1 MAKLLEGGISPF
13 ALLAQEEQRQAAQTP
28 WSPHLKE
35 AIDAKARS
43 ALELHN
49 QGESRVTTGPLAQLP
64 PELLQALLTFLDY
77 GTNPTKV
84 LAKTPCSCCVLVLE
98 YLCFFF
104 FFCPPDTFYRRVAP
118 VQLTM

>member
-13 ALLAQEEQRQAAQTP
+13 ALLAQEEQRQAAQKATTP

-49 QGESRVTTGPLAQLP
+49 QGRVTTGPLAQLP

-84 LAKTPCSCCVLVLE
+84 LGKTPCCVELVLE
-98 YLCFFF
+98 YLFFVFCFFCF
-104 FFCPPDTFYRRVAP
+104 FLPNARE
-118 VQLTM
+118 

>member
-1 MAKLLEGGISPF
+1 MLEGGISPF
-13 ALLAQEEQRQAAQTP
+13 ALLAQEEQRQAAQKATTP

-49 QGESRVTTGPLAQLP
+49 QGEGNATTGPLAQLP
-64 PELLQALLTFLDY
+64 PELLQALLAFLDY
-77 GTNPTKV
+77 GTNPTRWKHTPRQKR
-84 LAKTPCSCCVLVLE
+84 LAWCV
-98 YLCFFF
+98 FFF
-104 FFCPPDTFYRRVAP
+104 FFYDLAKPDIFYTRVVP

>member
-13 ALLAQEEQRQAAQTP
+13 ALLAQEEQRQAAQKATTP

-49 QGESRVTTGPLAQLP
+49 QGEGRVTTAPLAQLP

-84 LAKTPCSCCVLVLE
+84 L
-98 YLCFFF
+98 LC
-104 FFCPPDTFYRRVAP
+104 
-118 VQLTM
+118 